1 MKKKYKLTVVAVIG
15 ITCFSMLLW
24 FNFSLYKGPVN
35 ETQESVKEISLIVD
49 YNNGS
54 IKIRVNFTLDNG
66 KTTAFDALDKWC
78 DIRYMDYGWG
88 IIVVEIDG
96 VEGGW
101 IYLVNDYSPN
111 VGALVWSL
119 NDGDEVKWQTR

>member
-1 MKKKYKLTVVAVIG
+1 MKKRYKLTIIAVLG
-15 ITCFSMLLW
+15 IICFSMLLW

-35 ETQESVKEISLIVD
+35 EKKDIVNGISLIVD

-54 IKIRVNFTLDNG
+54 IKNHNNFTLENG

-119 NDGDEVKWQTR
+119 NDGDEVKWQKR